1 MVRMAKAVALPSGVT
16 LPYVEQGDPSG
27 TPVLFLHGITD
38 SWRSFEPVLPY
49 LPPSLRAFAVT
60 QRGHG
65 DAGRPATGYAPQDF
79 AADLAAFMDAVGL
92 ERAVVVGHSMGAT
105 VAQRF
110 ALDYPQ
116 RTLGLA
122 LAGSFVDYRNNPV
135 ITGYWDAVVST
146 LTDPIS
152 PAVAREFQES
162 TLARRIPPERLELF
176 VAESLKVPAR
186 VWKAGF
192 RGLLNHQIAG
202 ELGRITVP
210 TLLLWGDQDAFVPRA
225 DQETLLASIRRS
237 RLVVYV
243 RAGHALH
250 WEQPARFAGDL
261 DRFITSVAVKAQE
274 DAITIFAEADAA

>member
-1 MVRMAKAVALPSGVT
+1 MARMAKAVALPGGVT

-49 LPPSLRAFAVT
+49 LPPSLRVFAVT

-92 ERAVVVGHSMGAT
+92 ERAVIVGHSMGAT

-122 LAGSFVDYRNNPV
+122 LAGSFVEYRTNPV

-162 TLARRIPPERLELF
+162 TLARLIPPERLQLF

-237 RLVVYV
+237 RLVVYA

-261 DRFITSVAVKAQE
+261 DRFITSVAAKAQE
-274 DAITIFAEADAA
+274 DAISIFAEADAA